1 MAGGLIQLVAYGH
14 QDLYLTGDPEITF
27 FKIVYRRHTNF
38 SLEAIQQDFIDKPD
52 FGKRVSCIISRYG
65 DIVRKM
71 HLVVELPSIPKFKN
85 INETEHFNKL
95 YGKYGKYGKC
105 ESLSKFAWVR
115 RIGFAIIKTVEIEIG
130 GEIIDRQY
138 GDWLNIWYELTVSDS
153 HSQDK
158 MIGDIEELTDFTNGK
173 KSYKLF
179 IPLQFWFNRIAGL
192 ALPVVS
198 LQYSHIKVNLDLN
211 DFSNCYILSPT
222 HYINIESDFVNFEPF
237 EYLIQNVNGVI
248 SLAKFIHYDIIEKR
262 LYISKISC
270 NSFMFPVCEDV
281 NINKKYEICGQ
292 SSGFKVVPKYNT
304 KERIYKNKSV
314 NLANI
319 SLKKCF
325 LLVEY
330 GFLDD
335 NERTRFSRARHEYL
349 IEQIFFN
356 GTETIN
362 GSHQSF
368 KVGFTQ
374 SCKELIW
381 VSQLE
386 SSIKNNNWFNYT
398 DSLINDNIYNGKN
411 IITSCALLFNGVER
425 LSTRDIEYFSKLQ
438 IYQNHSHNTSEGIN
452 AYSFAL
458 HPENHQ
464 PSGTANLTMI
474 DNVKLRLSVIQKINS
489 KNVAKLRIYGIV
501 YNILRISNGISGLV
515 FQIDF

>member
-1 MAGGLIQLVAYGH
+1 MAGGLIQLVAYGQ

-27 FKIVYRRHTNF
+27 FKVVYRRHTNF
-38 SLEAIQQDFIDKPD
+38 TLEAIQQDFIDKPD
-52 FGKRVSCIISRYG
+52 FGKRVSCVISRYG

-85 INETEHFNKL
+85 INNT
-95 YGKYGKYGKC
+95 KC
-105 ESLSKFAWVR
+105 TYQKCDSLTKFAWVR

-138 GDWLNIWYELTVSDS
+138 GDWLNIWYELTVPDN

-158 MIGDIEELTDFTNGK
+158 MIGDVEELTDFSNGK

-198 LQYSHIKVNLDLN
+198 LQYSHIKINLDLN

-222 HYINIESDFVNFEPF
+222 HYINIENDFVNFEPS

-270 NSFMFPVCEDV
+270 NSFIIPSCINTNLNI
-281 NINKKYEICGQ
+281 NINKKYEIYGLT
-292 SSGFKVVPKYNT
+292 SEFRVIPKVNT
-304 KERIYKNKSV
+304 KERIYKNKTV

-335 NERTRFSRARHEYL
+335 SERTRFSRARHEYL

-362 GSHQSF
+362 GLHQSF

-381 VSQLE
+381 ISQLE
-386 SSIKNNNWFNYT
+386 SSIKNNDWFNYT
-398 DSLINDNIYNGKN
+398 DSLISNGDNGNNGKN

-425 LSTRDIEYFSKLQ
+425 LSTRDIGYFSKLQ
-438 IYQNHSHNTSEGIN
+438 IYQNHSHGASEGIN
-452 AYSFAL
+452 VYSFAL

-464 PSGTANLTMI
+464 PSGTVNLTMI
-474 DNVKLRLSVIQKINS
+474 DNVKLRLSVIPKINS
-489 KNVAKLRIYGIV
+489 KNVAKLRIYGIT
-501 YNILRISNGISGLV
+501 YNILRISNGISGLL
-515 FQIDF
+515 FQLDF